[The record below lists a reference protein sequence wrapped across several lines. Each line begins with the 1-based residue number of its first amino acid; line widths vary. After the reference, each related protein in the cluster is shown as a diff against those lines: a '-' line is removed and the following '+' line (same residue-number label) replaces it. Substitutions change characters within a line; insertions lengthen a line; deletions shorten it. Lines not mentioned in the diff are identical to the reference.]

1 MFTTRRS
8 SLYSNVTKKVT
19 QARKGL
25 GTNSVDLATELSLVS
40 KLLQKV
46 IPKKISAYGLQNQIC
61 GVIVISYNLIRGSS
75 FQCCHMIVNE
85 PIETIYQTESDER
98 MRKSTWKTTDTNVW
112 RGVSPVYF
120 YISNSFSSYFF
131 FFFFFFFWIFIKS

>member
-25 GTNSVDLATELSLVS
+25 GTNSVGLATELSLVS

-46 IPKKISAYGLQNQIC
+46 IPKKISAFRNALWAVKGSPAEPLFRYDDQAPLFKGPPFLRACEVLLYRDYVSTQTSTP
-61 GVIVISYNLIRGSS
+61 VIVLLSQR
-75 FQCCHMIVNE
+75 
-85 PIETIYQTESDER
+85 
-98 MRKSTWKTTDTNVW
+98 
-112 RGVSPVYF
+112 
-120 YISNSFSSYFF
+120 
-131 FFFFFFFWIFIKS
+131 

>member
-25 GTNSVDLATELSLVS
+25 GTNSVGLATELSLVS

-46 IPKKISAYGLQNQIC
+46 IPKKISAHRDLRNAPGIYMIAAEARGSVYGLQQSTT
-61 GVIVISYNLIRGSS
+61 VALIVLEKLITRS
-75 FQCCHMIVNE
+75 C
-85 PIETIYQTESDER
+85 
-98 MRKSTWKTTDTNVW
+98 STDFFVFNGW
-112 RGVSPVYF
+112 RSASVS
-120 YISNSFSSYFF
+120 
-131 FFFFFFFWIFIKS
+131 

>member
-25 GTNSVDLATELSLVS
+25 GTNSVGLATELSLVS

-46 IPKKISAYGLQNQIC
+46 IPKKISAVGARFPIPFGRIQDSGRDVIQDDIIQDGGLI
-61 GVIVISYNLIRGSS
+61 
-75 FQCCHMIVNE
+75 
-85 PIETIYQTESDER
+85 
-98 MRKSTWKTTDTNVW
+98 
-112 RGVSPVYF
+112 
-120 YISNSFSSYFF
+120 
-131 FFFFFFFWIFIKS
+131 

>member
-25 GTNSVDLATELSLVS
+25 GTNSVGLATELSLVS

-46 IPKKISAYGLQNQIC
+46 IPKKISAMRYW
-61 GVIVISYNLIRGSS
+61 VVKMAAAWSYI
-75 FQCCHMIVNE
+75 
-85 PIETIYQTESDER
+85 
-98 MRKSTWKTTDTNVW
+98 
-112 RGVSPVYF
+112 
-120 YISNSFSSYFF
+120 
-131 FFFFFFFWIFIKS
+131 